1 MWAIAIGM
9 FGFLLK
15 VAAPLFIWVMCSFML
30 MAFLDPWYMAL
41 RRRGL
46 PQFFS
51 AVVLILISVIVIA
64 SFIYT
69 FLHFSADVIVD
80 LQESKK
86 IFADYYHQLM
96 QSVKGLTDGLNS
108 LSGSAAAKD
117 MVTGKPIPR
126 VEVVE
131 GSPFGGFL
139 GETIRSG
146 LGNAMTAMAYF
157 FLWPILTFFLMLE
170 RDALAK
176 VFTRGSSK
184 PEQLG
189 LIWAKMGVAIR
200 AFFLGNLLLFLGTLP
215 IFLLT
220 FELFQLKSILTIAL
234 LASLLNAI
242 PFVGAVLTGALPAL
256 MLLSQRLDATAA
268 VWLYIVCA
276 LIHFVVA
283 NFVTPKILGS
293 KVNINASA
301 ATICIVAWSL
311 LWGGVGLLLAI
322 PITAV
327 IKILLEHSGH
337 RWLVW
342 LAALMSERIDR
353 RVRLSMRWRRIKN
366 AR

>member
-1 MWAIAIGM
+1 MAIILLGY
-9 FGFLLK
+9 LLK
-15 VAAPLFIWVMCSFML
+15 VAAPLFIWIMCSFML
-30 MAFLDPWYMAL
+30 MAFLDPWYMSL

-46 PQFFS
+46 SQFFS
-51 AVVLILISVIVIA
+51 AVILVLLSVIVIA
-64 SFIYT
+64 AFVYT
-69 FLHFSADVIVD
+69 FLHFSADVLID

-86 IFADYYHQLM
+86 IFADYYAQMMH
-96 QSVKGLTDGLNS
+96 SVKGLTDGLNS
-108 LSGSAAAKD
+108 LSGSAPSKD
-117 MVTGKPIPR
+117 MITGKPIPR

-157 FLWPILTFFLMLE
+157 CLWPILTFFLLLE
-170 RDALAK
+170 RDGFAK
-176 VFTRGSSK
+176 VISRSSQK
-184 PEQLG
+184 PEQLA
-189 LIWAKMGVAIR
+189 LIWAKIGIAIR

-220 FELFQLKSILTIAL
+220 FELFGLKSVLTISL

-256 MLLSQRLDATAA
+256 MLLSQNLDATAA
-268 VWLYIVCA
+268 IWLYLACA

-327 IKILLEHSGH
+327 LKILLEHSGH
-337 RWLVW
+337 RGLVW
-342 LAALMSERIDR
+342 TAAMMSERIDR

-366 AR
+366 PS